1 MQGEKAYVAAVDLAC
16 GMGIIA
22 AHQGQSA
29 RPISVIFQRS
39 YPNMA
44 TQPVEIVEVTTA
56 RVACDGGPGAD
67 GHPKVYLNL
76 GKTGVVDCPYCGK
89 RFVLKEGATAGADAH

>member
-1 MQGEKAYVAAVDLAC
+1 MRGKKAYLAAVDLAC

-39 YPNMA
+39 HPAMA
-44 TQPVEIVEVTTA
+44 TQPVETVEVTTA
-56 RVACDGGPGAD
+56 RVACDGGPGAL

-76 GKTGVVDCPYCGK
+76 AKGGAIDCPYCGK
-89 RFVLKEGATAGADAH
+89 RFILKEGAKAGADAH